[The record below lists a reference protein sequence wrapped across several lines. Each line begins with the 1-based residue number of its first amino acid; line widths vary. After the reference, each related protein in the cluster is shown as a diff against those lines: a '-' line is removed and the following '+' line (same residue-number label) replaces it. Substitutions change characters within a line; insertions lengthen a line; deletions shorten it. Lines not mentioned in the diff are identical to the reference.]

1 MAVPKRRVSH
11 TRAAKR
17 RTHYK
22 VTLPMPVKDKDGS
35 WKMPHRVNPT
45 TGQYKQQMI
54 KIAIDAMGGDFGP
67 APIVEGV
74 LQALSEA
81 SFEAIL
87 VGKRAEIESLVPKGL
102 ESRIS
107 YEEASDVF
115 DMDEMATDAL
125 KRKDSSIYKAIELV
139 RNGSAD
145 AVVSAGHSG
154 ATMSLATL
162 RIGRLDGV
170 SRPPIAT
177 LMPTIIRGKKTLVLD
192 VGANVDCKPEHL
204 FEFAVMSEAYAQ
216 QILRIQKPKISLLS
230 NGEEDCKGNETSK
243 AAFELLKKM
252 DNFVGNAEGNQV
264 FDGSVD
270 IIVCDGFVGNILLK
284 TAEGVSGAISK
295 IIKRNIKESAIAM
308 IGAVL
313 LKRVF
318 KKLKNDVDYDEYG
331 GAPLLG
337 VKKCT
342 IISHGKS
349 SPKAIKNAIFQS
361 IKFSKS
367 NINEQIISKLA
378 SYNQ

>member
-1 MAVPKRRVSH
+1 
-11 TRAAKR
+11 
-17 RTHYK
+17 
-22 VTLPMPVKDKDGS
+22 
-35 WKMPHRVNPT
+35 
-45 TGQYKQQMI
+45 MI

-74 LQALSEA
+74 SQALSEA

-87 VGKRAEIESLVPKGL
+87 VGKRAEIEPLVPKGL

-216 QILRIQKPKISLLS
+216 QILHIEKPKISLLS

-295 IIKRNIKESAIAM
+295 IIKRNVKESAIAM

-313 LKRVF
+313 LNRVF

-367 NINEQIISKLA
+367 NINEQIISKLE

>member
-1 MAVPKRRVSH
+1 
-11 TRAAKR
+11 
-17 RTHYK
+17 
-22 VTLPMPVKDKDGS
+22 
-35 WKMPHRVNPT
+35 
-45 TGQYKQQMI
+45 MI

-74 LQALSEA
+74 LQALNEA

-87 VGKRAEIESLVPKGL
+87 VGKRAEIEPLVPKGL

-295 IIKRNIKESAIAM
+295 IIKRNVKESAIAM

-313 LKRVF
+313 LNRVF